1 MSRKIK
7 YKENRKIELYITGG
21 IMTVDQN
28 TIDKLTKGYSK
39 KLLQSDY
46 IKILNFELH
55 EQGYL
60 TQGQELKLIR

>member
-1 MSRKIK
+1 MKEKIR

-21 IMTVDQN
+21 VLVVDQN
-28 TIDKLTKGYSK
+28 TIDELTKGYNK
-39 KLLQSDY
+39 KLLESDY
-46 IKILNFELH
+46 KNILNYELH